1 MKQIFFSLLALSL
14 FMTACKDEKKE
25 DGGDK
30 KDGMMQNTGNSNT
43 ERNKQN
49 VLKSLDAFNKGDF
62 TTFGSLSNANI
73 VDHDPG
79 VNGMTRKGVDSVLAN
94 LKSFLIAFPD
104 MKITPMHTVAE
115 GDWVAVFSNWTGT
128 WKGELMGMKPTGKS
142 FNVNDADLFKMDSE
156 GKVLE
161 HWPTQEFGTLMQQ
174 LGAPMGK

>member
-1 MKQIFFSLLALSL
+1 MKQIIFSLLTLSL
-14 FMTACKDEKKE
+14 WITACNNEKKK
-25 DGGDK
+25 DDGDK
-30 KDGMMQNTGNSNT
+30 KDGMMENAMSNT

-49 VLKSLDAFNKGDF
+49 VLKSLEAFNTGDF
-62 TTFGSLSNANI
+62 KTFAMYASTNM

-79 VNGMTRKGVDSVLAN
+79 VNGMVRNGIDSVLAN
-94 LKSFLIAFPD
+94 LKAFLTAFPD

-128 WKGELMGMKPTGKS
+128 WKGDMMGMKPTGKA

-161 HWPTQEFGTLMQQ
+161 HWATQEFGSLMQQ
-174 LGAPMGK
+174 IGMPMGK